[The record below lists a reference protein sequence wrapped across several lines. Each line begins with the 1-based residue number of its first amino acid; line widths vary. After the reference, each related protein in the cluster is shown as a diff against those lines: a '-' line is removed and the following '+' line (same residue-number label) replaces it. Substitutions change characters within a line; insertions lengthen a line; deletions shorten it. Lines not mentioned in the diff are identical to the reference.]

1 LNPNFV
7 HLHLNRPPGDPGTP
21 ALPLYR
27 SPVQGATD
35 RHRSIINHVAHLEN
49 VKMQTIDFSPFY
61 RSTVGFDRLFNRLD
75 SLGAQEAKTYPP
87 YNIERTGEDA
97 YRISIAV
104 AGFSN
109 GDIAIE
115 TKENSLVVKGAKPA
129 EDGDSKRE
137 FLHRGIAE
145 RAFELRFQLADYVE
159 VQGATLENGLL
170 HLELKRELPE
180 SKKPRT
186 IAIKGGTPT
195 IEDQSVN

>member
-1 LNPNFV
+1 
-7 HLHLNRPPGDPGTP
+7 
-21 ALPLYR
+21 
-27 SPVQGATD
+27 
-35 RHRSIINHVAHLEN
+35 
-49 VKMQTIDFSPFY
+49 MQRYDFSPFY
-61 RSTVGFDRLFNRLD
+61 RSTVGFDRLFSRLD
-75 SLGAQEAKTYPP
+75 NLVAEDAKSYPP
-87 YNIERTGEDA
+87 YNIERTGDDA

-104 AGFSN
+104 AGFAN

-129 EDGDSKRE
+129 ETSDKARE

-180 SKKPRT
+180 SKKPRS
-186 IAIKGGTPT
+186 IQISAGTQPT
-195 IEDQSVN
+195 IEDKSVN

>member
-1 LNPNFV
+1 
-7 HLHLNRPPGDPGTP
+7 
-21 ALPLYR
+21 
-27 SPVQGATD
+27 
-35 RHRSIINHVAHLEN
+35 
-49 VKMQTIDFSPFY
+49 MQTIDFSPFY
-61 RSTVGFDRLFNRLD
+61 RSTVGFDRVFNRLD
-75 SLGAQEAKTYPP
+75 NLVGQEAKTYPP
-87 YNIERTGEDA
+87 YNIERTGDDA

-115 TKENSLVVKGAKPA
+115 TKENNLVVKGAKPA
-129 EDGDSKRE
+129 DDADKSRE

-159 VQGATLENGLL
+159 VQGANLENGLL

-186 IAIKGGTPT
+186 IQISGGTAA
-195 IEDQSVN
+195 IEDKAVN